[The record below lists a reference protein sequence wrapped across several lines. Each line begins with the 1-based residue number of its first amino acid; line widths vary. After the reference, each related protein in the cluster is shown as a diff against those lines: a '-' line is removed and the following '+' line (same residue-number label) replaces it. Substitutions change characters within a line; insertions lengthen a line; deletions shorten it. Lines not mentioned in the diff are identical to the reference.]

1 MIRRYLHP
9 HFLLVIRTLLY
20 SRLSGIVFYDQMLS
34 FSVFVCFSF
43 DACPIRRSFPLGH
56 ARGPCC
62 HLVFL
67 VPYLKGSEGFRLN
80 FRRMLFLYP
89 YREENRG
96 FRSFSIFYFHSQQR
110 KNNRFGLDVYLNEY
124 GLFRCI
130 LAIY

>member
-9 HFLLVIRTLLY
+9 YFLLPIPTLLY
-20 SRLSGIVFYDQMLS
+20 SRLSGIVFLRSDAS
-34 FSVFVCFSF
+34 FSVFVCFPF
-43 DACPIRRSFPLGH
+43 DACPILRSFPLGH

-96 FRSFSIFYFHSQQR
+96 FRLDSGWPNPICIVRFPFPIFIRSR
-110 KNNRFGLDVYLNEY
+110 EKTIDLDW
-124 GLFRCI
+124 
-130 LAIY
+130 IYI